1 MRPLPCLFLLLPA
14 ACGVPGA
21 LRQATLV
28 GQCAEGDAACSR
40 RHPQAPIA
48 VGTRFF
54 PEVSASI
61 DGSSTPN
68 LVLESAAPDILAVEG
83 GAFVAKKPG
92 ASAVLITTDDASVV
106 DFAHIWVAPV
116 TSLTLMR
123 RDGDRVDNAIGLTVG
138 EDVTIT
144 PALWNG
150 AQRLAGAGDV
160 TWTVSHDGT
169 VSVLRDGS
177 PDRRRLRARTP
188 GKATIT
194 VALGDAHASVDVE
207 VVP

>member
-1 MRPLPCLFLLLPA
+1 MRSLSPLLFLLPA
-14 ACGVPGA
+14 ACGAAGA
-21 LRQATLV
+21 MRQATIV

-48 VGTRFF
+48 VGARFY

-61 DGSSTPN
+61 DGSSTPT
-68 LVLESAAPDILAVEG
+68 LVLESAAPDVLAVEG
-83 GAFVAKKPG
+83 GALVARKPG

-106 DFAHIWVAPV
+106 DFVHVWVAPV
-116 TSLTLMR
+116 TKLTLMR
-123 RDGDRVDNAIGLTVG
+123 RDGDRVDGAIGLAVG
-138 EDVTIT
+138 EDLTIT

-150 AQRLAGAGDV
+150 AQRLSGAGDV
-160 TWTVSHDGT
+160 AWTVSSDGV

-177 PDRRRLRARTP
+177 PDRRRLRARAP
-188 GKATIT
+188 GKATVT
-194 VALGDAHASVDVE
+194 AALGDAAASVDVE

>member
-1 MRPLPCLFLLLPA
+1 M
-14 ACGVPGA
+14 GGA
-21 LRQATLV
+21 LHQASLV
-28 GQCAEGDAACSR
+28 GQCAENDVACSR

-48 VGTRFF
+48 IGTRFY
-54 PEVSASI
+54 PEVAASI

-83 GAFVAKKPG
+83 GALVAKRPG

-106 DFAHIWVAPV
+106 DFVHIWVAPV
-116 TSLTLMR
+116 TQLTLMR
-123 RDGDRVDNAIGLTVG
+123 RDGDRVEGAVGLTVG

-150 AQRLAGAGDV
+150 AQRLSGAGDV
-160 TWTVSHDGT
+160 TWTVSHEGT
-169 VSVLRDGS
+169 VSILRDGS
-177 PDRRRLRARTP
+177 PDRRRLRARAP
-188 GKATIT
+188 GKTT
-194 VALGDAHASVDVE
+194 VTAALGEARASFDVE